1 MSIREV
7 LRAPAMRVSIGVLAA
22 AVAALGWSVVGAL
35 RVDPLPDPPPARVAS
50 LGGARGVRPP
60 TDVQSAVE
68 NDVFS
73 PDRSAPSA
81 PYRMPGES
89 APSDTPVAEP
99 TKPAVLGTVVA
110 TDGRSFATVQLAG
123 QSPTL
128 VHVGDKIGEWM
139 VRAIERG
146 KVVLV
151 SSAGTRADVT
161 VSKPGT

>member
-1 MSIREV
+1 MRASI
-7 LRAPAMRVSIGVLAA
+7 SVLAA
-22 AVAALGWSVVGAL
+22 AVAVLGWSAVSAV
-35 RVDPLPDPPPARVAS
+35 RVDPLPDTPPPRMAN
-50 LGGARGVRPP
+50 LGTGRGVRPP

-81 PYRMPGES
+81 PYRMPGEN
-89 APSDTPVAEP
+89 APSDKPLVEP
-99 TKPAVLGTVVA
+99 AKPTVLGTAVA

-123 QSPTL
+123 QPPTL

-161 VSKPGT
+161 VTKPGT